1 MDREKKLNIVLVEP
15 QIPQNTGNIARTCAA
30 TGARLHLVG
39 PMGFQIDD
47 KKLKRAGLDYWH
59 LLDIT
64 YYDSLEDFFKKN
76 QGQFYYF
83 TTKGQN
89 RYSDIAYPE
98 DAYIVFGR
106 EDAGLPEE
114 LLFQHPDRCVR
125 LPMIPGARSLN
136 LSNTVAIAVYEVLRK
151 WDFEALKTQGELT
164 RFSWENASF
173 PEGDEA
179 LEITGAGWEKPGK
192 SRGNLPENT

>member
-1 MDREKKLNIVLVEP
+1 MEREKKLNIVLVEP

-114 LLFQHPDRCVR
+114 LLSQHPDRCVR

-136 LSNTVAIAVYEVLRK
+136 LSNTVAIAVYEVLRQ

-179 LEITGAGWEKPGK
+179 LEITGEGWEKPGK